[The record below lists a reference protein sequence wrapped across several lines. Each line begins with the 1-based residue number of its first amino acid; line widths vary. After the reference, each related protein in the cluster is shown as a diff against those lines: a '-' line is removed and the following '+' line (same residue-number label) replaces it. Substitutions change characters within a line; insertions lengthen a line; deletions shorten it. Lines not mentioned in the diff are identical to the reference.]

1 MPRRGVRHDPS
12 RASDRTRQSL
22 AKSQVT
28 HSAAP
33 GALLA
38 RLSRVTVATAEVQ
51 IRASSASSAACFP
64 TPCADFQTVGVA
76 TATFGPSEGM
86 VIRDEEGTHWS
97 GGPVDGVRRD
107 AELGRRGQRRAE
119 RPALQPQH
127 HRRGQSEELPAA
139 GLEEYTAVWW

>member
-38 RLSRVTVATAEVQ
+38 RLWRVTVATAEVE

-64 TPCADFQTVGVA
+64 TPCADFQTVGVE
-76 TATFGPSEGM
+76 TAAFGASEGM
-86 VIRDEEGTHWS
+86 VVRDEVGTHWS
-97 GGPVDGVRRD
+97 GGPVAGVRGD
-107 AELGRRGQRRAE
+107 AALGRRGHPR
-119 RPALQPQH
+119 
-127 HRRGQSEELPAA
+127 
-139 GLEEYTAVWW
+139 